1 MKRAVEEEVSK
12 RSKMIVIKD
21 VHREAIKKL
30 RLNILESAEALRKGC
45 NGVQRHNPKYFEGL
59 IDCLQD
65 SIVECNSELQL
76 AWFSGFVNVV
86 GSRPREM
93 VTTVEIRQ
101 VSVEAEY
108 NYIQFI

>member
-12 RSKMIVIKD
+12 RSKMIVIKNVD
-21 VHREAIKKL
+21 REAIEKL
-30 RLNILESAEALRKGC
+30 RRNILGCADALRKGC

-59 IDCLQD
+59 IECLGD
-65 SIVECNSELQL
+65 SIVECNSKLEG

-86 GSRPREM
+86 GSREREM
-93 VTTVEIRQ
+93 VTTVEIRK

>member
-12 RSKMIVIKD
+12 RSKMIVIKNVD
-21 VHREAIKKL
+21 REAIEKL
-30 RLNILESAEALRKGC
+30 RRNILGCADALRKGC

-59 IDCLQD
+59 IDCLRD